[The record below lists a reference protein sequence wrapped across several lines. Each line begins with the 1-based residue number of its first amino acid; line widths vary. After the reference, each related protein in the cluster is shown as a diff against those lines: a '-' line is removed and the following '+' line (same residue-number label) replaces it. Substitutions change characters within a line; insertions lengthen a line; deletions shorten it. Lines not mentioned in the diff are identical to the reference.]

1 MMKAGKETL
10 VVASSSNERFAMGL
24 LVLLCSMVMNNRESN
39 IRFYIINDDILPDTK
54 KLLIEKV
61 TKLGLSLGV
70 TVEIRVMDLS
80 QIKIPDL
87 PLMKGGLASYARLF
101 FSEVLE
107 ESSIYYVDSD
117 MVCNRSFPPLAEMES
132 EYGGFLLAGCRDDES
147 YIELDKVWAGK
158 GGRGLYVNA
167 GFLWMNLQAMRDE
180 NLPQRVREGK
190 DIIEGIRLKVTPYH
204 DQTLFNC
211 HCMGRIAE
219 LPQHFNVVGV
229 SLRPDAVMNPD
240 DNWHFTGEVKPWL
253 APGDALHLTKSFY
266 VYHVI
271 MRKLGL
277 EGRLPYSA
285 PCLPLSNYKY
295 MLRHII
301 AARLWFRS
309 KNRFRRFMIRV
320 RCHQGAK
327 SAAAAYSDR
336 IDSLLW
342 KA

>member
-1 MMKAGKETL
+1 MMKAGRETL
-10 VVASSSNERFAMGL
+10 VVASSSNERFATGL
-24 LVLLCSMVMNNRESN
+24 LVLMCSIVLNNREPN
-39 IRFYIINDDILPDTK
+39 IRFYIINDDILPETK
-54 KLLIEKV
+54 KFIIGKV
-61 TKLGLSLGV
+61 TELGMSLGV
-70 TVEIRVMDLS
+70 TVEIRMIDLS
-80 QIKIPDL
+80 QIKMPDL

-107 ESSIYYVDSD
+107 ESSIYYADSD

-132 EYGGFLLAGCRDDES
+132 KYGGFLLAGCRDDEP

-167 GFLWMNLQAMRDE
+167 GFLWMNLRAMRDE
-180 NLPQRVREGK
+180 NLPQQVREGK

-219 LPQHFNVVGV
+219 LPRHFNVVGV

-253 APGDALHLTKSFY
+253 AAGDALHLTKSFY

-271 MRKLGL
+271 VRKLGL
-277 EGRLPYSA
+277 AGRLPY
-285 PCLPLSNYKY
+285 PRPFLPLSRYEY
-295 MLRHII
+295 GLRYLIL
-301 AARLWFRS
+301 ARLWLRS
-309 KNRFRRFMIRV
+309 KNRFRRFMIRL
-320 RCHQGAK
+320 RCYQDAK
-327 SAAAAYSDR
+327 ITAAAYSGR
-336 IDSLLW
+336 IDRLLR
-342 KA
+342 KP

>member
-1 MMKAGKETL
+1 MKSGKETL

-24 LVLLCSMVMNNRESN
+24 LVLLCSIVLNNRESN
-39 IRFYIINDDILPDTK
+39 LRFYIINDEILPETQK
-54 KLLIEKV
+54 FIIEKV
-61 TKLGLSLGV
+61 AALGLSLGV
-70 TVEIRVMDLS
+70 AVEIRVMDLS
-80 QIKIPDL
+80 QIKMPDL

-101 FSEVLE
+101 FAEVLE

-117 MVCNRSFPPLAEMES
+117 MVCNRTFPPLVEMECK
-132 EYGGFLLAGCRDDES
+132 YADFLLAGSRDDEP
-147 YIELDKVWAGK
+147 YIALDKVWAWK
-158 GGRGLYVNA
+158 GGRGLYVNT
-167 GFLWMNLQAMRDE
+167 GFLWMNLQAMRDV
-180 NLPQRVREGK
+180 NLPQRVRKGK
-190 DIIEGIRLKVTPYH
+190 DIIEGIRSKVTPYH

-219 LPQHFNVVGV
+219 LPPHFNVVGV
-229 SLRPDAVMNPD
+229 SLRSDAVMNPD

-253 APGDALHLTKSFY
+253 AAGDALHLTKAFY

-285 PCLPLSNYKY
+285 PFLPLSSYEY
-295 MLRHII
+295 VLRHFI
-301 AARLWFRS
+301 AARLWLRS

-320 RCHQGAK
+320 RCHQDAK

-336 IDSLLW
+336 FDRLLR
-342 KA
+342 